1 MKSTYK
7 EILKQLEKRQ
17 FANVYFLAGEEPLFI
32 DKISDYI
39 EEHVMEE
46 ADRDFN
52 QSVYYAKE
60 TNPAEVIAQAREFP
74 FGVDKRVV
82 MVKEAQD
89 ISKKEEWDFTRRAQ
103 GQKYS
108 PYI

>member
-1 MKSTYK
+1 MKSTYQ
-7 EILKQLEKRQ
+7 EILKKLQQKQ

-39 EEHVMEE
+39 EENVMDE

-60 TNPAEVIAQAREFP
+60 TNPA
-74 FGVDKRVV
+74 
-82 MVKEAQD
+82 
-89 ISKKEEWDFTRRAQ
+89 
-103 GQKYS
+103 
-108 PYI
+108 

>member
-46 ADRDFN
+46 TDRDFN
-52 QSVYYAKE
+52 HL
-60 TNPAEVIAQAREFP
+60 P
-74 FGVDKRVV
+74 FKAG
-82 MVKEAQD
+82 
-89 ISKKEEWDFTRRAQ
+89 
-103 GQKYS
+103 
-108 PYI
+108 